1 MKKNKTELFEEIY
14 HQHHPMVLQMCLGF
28 VKGDSDTASD
38 LLQEIFISV
47 WNNLEK
53 FKGAST
59 YKTWIYRITV
69 NTCLQYIKKEKKER
83 TYPISEIEKQ
93 AVVTNNENV
102 SNPNIQIFYNAIGEL
117 KKIDR
122 LIIMMVL
129 ENQDYDDISE
139 IIGIKPTNV
148 RVKIHRIKKR
158 LEIIL
163 KRRKNEQRI

>member
-1 MKKNKTELFEEIY
+1 MKKSRTQHFETIY
-14 HQHHPMVLQMCLGF
+14 HQHKPMVLQMCLGF
-28 VKGDSDTASD
+28 VKGDDDIAND
-38 LLQEIFISV
+38 LLQEVFISV
-47 WNNLEK
+47 WKNLEK

-69 NTCLQYIKKEKKER
+69 NTCLQYIKKEKRER
-83 TYPISEIEKQ
+83 TDPIYGIEKQ
-93 AVVTNNENV
+93 DITINNDNIK
-102 SNPNIQIFYNAIGEL
+102 NPNIKRLYIAIGQL

-129 ENQDYDDISE
+129 ENQDYDSISE

-158 LEIIL
+158 LAVIL
-163 KRRKNEQRI
+163 KSN

>member
-1 MKKNKTELFEEIY
+1 MKKSRAKLFETIY
-14 HQHHPMVLQMCLGF
+14 HQHKPMVLQMCLGF
-28 VKGDSDTASD
+28 VKGDKDIAND
-38 LLQEIFISV
+38 LLQEVFISV
-47 WNNLEK
+47 WSNLKK

-69 NTCLQYIKKEKKER
+69 NTCLQYIKKKKRER
-83 TYPISEIEKQ
+83 TYPISEIENQ
-93 AVVTNNENV
+93 TSVANNENIT
-102 SNPNIQIFYNAIGEL
+102 NPNIQRLYKAIGQL

-129 ENQDYDDISE
+129 GNQDYDSISE

-158 LEIIL
+158 LETIL
-163 KRRKNEQRI
+163 NNDNNE

>member
-1 MKKNKTELFEEIY
+1 MKKSRTEHFAIIY
-14 HQHHPMVLQMCLGF
+14 HQHQSMVLQMCLGF
-28 VKGDSDTASD
+28 VKGDNDIASD
-38 LLQEIFISV
+38 LLQEVFISV

-83 TYPISEIEKQ
+83 IYPISEIENQ
-93 AVVTNNENV
+93 TSVTNNENIT
-102 SNPNIQIFYNAIGEL
+102 NPNIQRLYKAIGQL

-129 ENQDYDDISE
+129 ENQDYESISE

-158 LEIIL
+158 LETIL
-163 KRRKNEQRI
+163 KNNKNE